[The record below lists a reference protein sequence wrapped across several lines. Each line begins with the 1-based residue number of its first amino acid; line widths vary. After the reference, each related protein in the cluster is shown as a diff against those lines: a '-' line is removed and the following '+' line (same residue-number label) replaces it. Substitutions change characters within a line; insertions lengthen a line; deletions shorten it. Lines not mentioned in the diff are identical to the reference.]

1 MDQIATTIL
10 SSGRSAVELALFIL
24 LPIMIVMLSIMRWL
38 EARGLLH
45 RIVRVVSPL
54 LRPFGLTGLGVFAL
68 IQVSMVSFA
77 APIATLAI
85 MARNGSSPRHIA
97 ATLAMVLA
105 LAQANVVFPMAAAG
119 LDIPTTLL
127 LAIPAGLIAAAA
139 TYYGFGRTLSAEES
153 APPSAELLPQA
164 DPDHGKLLQVIRR
177 AGSDAWDI
185 AMGALPLL
193 VVALVAVNLIRLTG
207 AIGALESLLSPLLSA
222 AGFPQQTLLLVI
234 TKYIAGGTAMMGIAM
249 EQIQLGLLSAQDIN
263 LLAGLLLCPLDVAG
277 VAILIAAGKP
287 VAAVARPAIY
297 GALIGI
303 ALRTA
308 GHYWLF
314 A

>member
-1 MDQIATTIL
+1 MDQIANTIL

-24 LPIMIVMLSIMRWL
+24 LPVMIVMLSIMRWL
-38 EARGLLH
+38 EAKGLLN
-45 RIVRVVSPL
+45 RIVRAVTPL
-54 LRPFGLTGLGVFAL
+54 LLPFGLTGLGAFAL

-85 MARNGSSPRHIA
+85 MSRNGSSPRHIA
-97 ATLAMVLA
+97 STLAMVLA
-105 LAQANVVFPMAAAG
+105 LAQANVVFPMATVG
-119 LDIPTTLL
+119 LNIPAT
-127 LAIPAGLIAAAA
+127 LAIALSGGLAAAA
-139 TYYGFGRTLSAEES
+139 VTYFLFGRQLSAAET
-153 APPSAELLPQA
+153 APPASELLPETEA
-164 DPDHGKLLQVIRR
+164 SDNNILHVIRR

-207 AIGALESLLSPLLSA
+207 LIDGLENLLSPLFSA
-222 AGFPQQTLLLVI
+222 VGYPQQTLLLAI
-234 TKYIAGGTAMMGIAM
+234 TKYIAGGTAMMGIAI
-249 EQIQLGLLSAQDIN
+249 EQFNAGALSSRDIN

-287 VAAVARPAIY
+287 VAAVVRPAVL
-297 GALIGI
+297 GAAAGI
-303 ALRTA
+303 LLRVLL
-308 GHYWLF
+308 HYWLY